1 MDKSGALYE
10 KVPMEG
16 CYAKRRRVVESMGEG
31 LGVLG
36 WLPLVIILALGLIA
50 CDRVKQVKER
60 VIGAGELLLGRD
72 GEEKR
77 KAAEARSKE
86 EAVKRY
92 PALGVL
98 DSPFNKNFRERVD
111 VLKRTQPSFFE
122 RSDWPERLAE
132 EIALTGGR
140 GGMGTE
146 SRRAAGDRVLEVN
159 ELRQHSERHVGK
171 HRTVQGVILKIHE
184 IDVVAE
190 VIRFQLVGDL
200 EIQMSHREFPAIRD
214 VDAEFLKG
222 RLRVEGGRLMVK
234 GQEGATKGSAV
245 YFPKDATLLSEG
257 ASVQVSGNVVVR
269 RNRVVL
275 EKAQLRSVGGGI

>member
-1 MDKSGALYE
+1 
-10 KVPMEG
+10 
-16 CYAKRRRVVESMGEG
+16 
-31 LGVLG
+31 
-36 WLPLVIILALGLIA
+36 
-50 CDRVKQVKER
+50 
-60 VIGAGELLLGRD
+60 
-72 GEEKR
+72 
-77 KAAEARSKE
+77 
-86 EAVKRY
+86 
-92 PALGVL
+92 
-98 DSPFNKNFRERVD
+98 
-111 VLKRTQPSFFE
+111 
-122 RSDWPERLAE
+122 
-132 EIALTGGR
+132 
-140 GGMGTE
+140 
-146 SRRAAGDRVLEVN
+146 
-159 ELRQHSERHVGK
+159 
-171 HRTVQGVILKIHE
+171 VQGVILKIHE